1 MKDEVDRPM
10 MNKQHILTDDEIVDV
25 LNNYVDENI
34 YNYAVMIDGEWGC
47 GKTYFIK
54 ERLYGELEK
63 HEKEKA
69 QNQKEYKPKGI
80 IYLSLY
86 GVKSLEE
93 VSKQILMESY
103 LVKSGKAKGIFKK
116 GTEITG
122 KMLPVL
128 FDIIKSKTGLEL
140 ESEDVSN
147 AIGGF
152 LSVKDSIL
160 IFDDLERCNC
170 PVNEILGYI
179 NTYVE
184 HDGMKVILVANQKE
198 IGKSVYLANQELKYL
213 VAANENIKFE
223 EDAEG
228 KFNFHFQP
236 VREVETENNTV
247 EISTIKDRI
256 NKLFGQ
262 DILYEKVKE
271 KLVGVTIYYYP
282 ALQDIF
288 LKLIKS
294 KEIDD
299 RLQAFLSERLSF
311 YEDYMVQEEHTNLRT
326 FQFYLSKIKE
336 LYNEISRLD
345 SEGQEAFLKYIIQY
359 SFKVCVCHKNNTLK
373 NTWKGNEEYGFK
385 AIGKTDIFG
394 NELAF
399 RFVDEFVTKSILEEE
414 KIKRMLE
421 VYEDEYIKKREEEVD
436 VFRELESG
444 WYLSD
449 DNTVDEKIKRVIEAL
464 NQDKYEIKE
473 YPRIVGLFI
482 ELEFAGF
489 SNEIVDDMLNAMKSN
504 VKKLKKRVNIG
515 EEYSMLKEGEKR
527 ERCKEILEDIQN
539 EIDQQFQIHISDTM
553 ESYLEEED
561 SWAEGLHDYVMKN
574 KMEISNTD
582 GFLAQFDILQLV
594 EKISKSMSYDIHAF
608 RGCILGLY
616 VQTSM
621 GDALRLEHDKIVA
634 LKEKVE
640 KIDQSHF
647 DKIKRMQIGYLI
659 SNLQYAIEKYGA
671 QEE

>member
-1 MKDEVDRPM
+1 MR
-10 MNKQHILTDDEIVDV
+10 NKQHILADDEIVNV
-25 LNNYVDENI
+25 LINYVDESI
-34 YNYAVMIDGEWGC
+34 YDYAVMIDGEWGC

-54 ERLYGELEK
+54 KRLYTELEK
-63 HEKEKA
+63 HEKEKD
-69 QNQKEYKPKGI
+69 QNQEGYKPKGI

-103 LVKSGKAKGIFKK
+103 FVKSGNAKGIIRK

-128 FDIIKSKTGLEL
+128 FDIIKTKTGLEL
-140 ESEDVSN
+140 EAENVSN
-147 AIGGF
+147 AAGGF
-152 LSVKDSIL
+152 FSVKDSIL

-170 PVNEILGYI
+170 PVNEVLGYI

-184 HDGMKVILVANQKE
+184 HEGMKVIIIANQKE
-198 IGKSVYLANQELKYL
+198 IGKNAYLTNQELKYL
-213 VAANENIKFE
+213 VAANENINFDENIERKSNFFTQSNE
-223 EDAEG
+223 EE
-228 KFNFHFQP
+228 KIK
-236 VREVETENNTV
+236 ENSV
-247 EISTIKDRI
+247 AISTIKDRI

-262 DILYEKVKE
+262 DVQYEKVKE

-282 ALQDIF
+282 VLQDVF
-288 LKLIKS
+288 TKLIRS

-299 RLQAFLSERLSF
+299 RLQSLLLEKLSF
-311 YEDYMVQEEHTNLRT
+311 YEDYMVKEEHPNLRT
-326 FQFYLSKIKE
+326 FQFYLSKVRE
-336 LYNEISRLD
+336 LYNEISKLD
-345 SEGQEAFLKYIIQY
+345 GVGQEPFLKYIIQY
-359 SFKVCVCHKNNTLK
+359 SFKVCVCYKNDTLEQ
-373 NTWKGNEEYGFK
+373 TWEGNEEYGFK

-436 VFRELESG
+436 VLRDLESG
-444 WYLSD
+444 WYVSD
-449 DNTVDEKIKRVIEAL
+449 DNTVAEKIKRIIEAL

-473 YPRIVGLFI
+473 YPRIIGLFI
-482 ELEFAGF
+482 ELEYAGF
-489 SNEIVDDMLNAMKSN
+489 SNKIVSDMLIAMKNS
-504 VKKLKKRVNIG
+504 VKNLKKRVNIG
-515 EEYSMLKEGEKR
+515 VEYSMLKEGEKR
-527 ERCKEILEDIQN
+527 ERCKEILADIQN
-539 EIDQQFQIHISDTM
+539 EIDQQFQIHLSDTM
-553 ESYLEEED
+553 ESYLEKED
-561 SWAEGLHDYVMKN
+561 SWAESLHDYVRKN
-574 KMEISNTD
+574 RMEISNTD
-582 GFLAQFDILQLV
+582 GFLAQFEIFQLV

-621 GDALRLEHDKIVA
+621 GDALKLEYDKVVA
-634 LKEKVE
+634 LKEEVE

-647 DKIKRMQIGYLI
+647 DNIKKMQIGYLI
-659 SNLQYAIEKYGA
+659 LNLQSAIEVYDGH
-671 QEE
+671 ER

>member
-1 MKDEVDRPM
+1 MR
-10 MNKQHILTDDEIVDV
+10 NKQHILADDEIVDV
-25 LNNYVDENI
+25 LINYVDESI
-34 YNYAVMIDGEWGC
+34 YDYAVMIDGEWGC

-54 ERLYGELEK
+54 KRLYTELEK

-69 QNQKEYKPKGI
+69 QNQEGYKPKGI

-103 LVKSGKAKGIFKK
+103 FVKSGNAKGIIRK

-128 FDIIKSKTGLEL
+128 FDIIKTKTGLEL
-140 ESEDVSN
+140 EAENVSN
-147 AIGGF
+147 AAGGF
-152 LSVKDSIL
+152 FSVKDSIL

-170 PVNEILGYI
+170 PVNEVLGYI

-184 HDGMKVILVANQKE
+184 HEGMKVIIIANQKE
-198 IGKSVYLANQELKYL
+198 IGKNAYLTNQELKYL
-213 VAANENIKFE
+213 VAANENINFDENIERKSNFFTQSNE
-223 EDAEG
+223 EE
-228 KFNFHFQP
+228 KIK
-236 VREVETENNTV
+236 ENSV
-247 EISTIKDRI
+247 AISTIKERI

-262 DILYEKVKE
+262 DVQYEKVKE

-282 ALQDIF
+282 VLQDVF
-288 LKLIKS
+288 TKLIRS

-299 RLQAFLSERLSF
+299 RLQSLLLEKLSF
-311 YEDYMVQEEHTNLRT
+311 YEDYMVKEEHPNLRT
-326 FQFYLSKIKE
+326 FQFYLSKVRE
-336 LYNEISRLD
+336 LYNEISKLD
-345 SEGQEAFLKYIIQY
+345 GVGQEPFLKYIIQY
-359 SFKVCVCHKNNTLK
+359 SFKVCVCYKNDTLEQ
-373 NTWKGNEEYGFK
+373 TWEGNEEYGFK

-421 VYEDEYIKKREEEVD
+421 VYEDEYIKEREEEVD
-436 VFRELESG
+436 VLRDLESG
-444 WYLSD
+444 WYVSD
-449 DNTVDEKIKRVIEAL
+449 DNTVAEKIKRIIEAL

-473 YPRIVGLFI
+473 YPRIIGLFI
-482 ELEFAGF
+482 ELEYAGF
-489 SNEIVDDMLNAMKSN
+489 SNKIVSDMLIAMKNS
-504 VKKLKKRVNIG
+504 VKNLKKRVNIG
-515 EEYSMLKEGEKR
+515 VEYSMLKEGEKR
-527 ERCKEILEDIQN
+527 ERCKEILADIQN
-539 EIDQQFQIHISDTM
+539 EIDQQFQIHLSDTM
-553 ESYLEEED
+553 ESYLEKED
-561 SWAEGLHDYVMKN
+561 SWAESLHDYVRKN
-574 KMEISNTD
+574 RMEISNTD
-582 GFLAQFDILQLV
+582 GFLAQFEIFQLV

-621 GDALRLEHDKIVA
+621 GDALKLEYDKVVA
-634 LKEKVE
+634 LKEEVE

-647 DKIKRMQIGYLI
+647 DNIKKMQIGYLI
-659 SNLQYAIEKYGA
+659 LNLQSAIEVYDGH
-671 QEE
+671 ER

>member
-1 MKDEVDRPM
+1 MR
-10 MNKQHILTDDEIVDV
+10 NKQHILADDEIVDV
-25 LNNYVDENI
+25 LINYVDESI
-34 YNYAVMIDGEWGC
+34 YDYAVMIDGEWGC

-54 ERLYGELEK
+54 KRLYTELEK

-69 QNQKEYKPKGI
+69 QNQEGYKPKGI

-103 LVKSGKAKGIFKK
+103 FVKSGNAKGIIRK

-128 FDIIKSKTGLEL
+128 FDIIKTKTGLEL
-140 ESEDVSN
+140 EAENVSN
-147 AIGGF
+147 AAGGF
-152 LSVKDSIL
+152 FSVKDSIL

-170 PVNEILGYI
+170 PVNEVLGYI

-184 HDGMKVILVANQKE
+184 HEGMKVIIIANQKE
-198 IGKSVYLANQELKYL
+198 IGKNAYLTNQELKYL
-213 VAANENIKFE
+213 VAANENINFDENIERKSNFFTQSNE
-223 EDAEG
+223 EE
-228 KFNFHFQP
+228 KIK
-236 VREVETENNTV
+236 ENSV
-247 EISTIKDRI
+247 AISTIKERI

-262 DILYEKVKE
+262 DVQYEKVKE

-282 ALQDIF
+282 VLQDVF
-288 LKLIKS
+288 TKLIRS

-299 RLQAFLSERLSF
+299 RLQSLLLEKLSF
-311 YEDYMVQEEHTNLRT
+311 YEDYMVKEEHPNLRT
-326 FQFYLSKIKE
+326 FQFYLSKVRE
-336 LYNEISRLD
+336 LYNEISKLD
-345 SEGQEAFLKYIIQY
+345 GVGQEPFLKYIIQY
-359 SFKVCVCHKNNTLK
+359 SFKVCVCYKNDTLEQ
-373 NTWKGNEEYGFK
+373 TWEGNEEYGFK

-436 VFRELESG
+436 VLRDLESG
-444 WYLSD
+444 WYVSD
-449 DNTVDEKIKRVIEAL
+449 DNTVAEKIKRIIEAL

-473 YPRIVGLFI
+473 YPRIIGLFI
-482 ELEFAGF
+482 ELEYAGF
-489 SNEIVDDMLNAMKSN
+489 SNKIVSDMLIAMKNS
-504 VKKLKKRVNIG
+504 VKNLKKRVNIG
-515 EEYSMLKEGEKR
+515 VEYSMLKEGEKR
-527 ERCKEILEDIQN
+527 ERCKEILADIQN
-539 EIDQQFQIHISDTM
+539 EIDQQFQIHLSDTM
-553 ESYLEEED
+553 ESYLEKED
-561 SWAEGLHDYVMKN
+561 SWAESLHDYVRKN
-574 KMEISNTD
+574 RMEISNTD
-582 GFLAQFDILQLV
+582 GFLAQFEIFQLV

-621 GDALRLEHDKIVA
+621 GDALKLEYDKVVA
-634 LKEKVE
+634 LKEEVE

-647 DKIKRMQIGYLI
+647 DNIKKMQIGYLI
-659 SNLQYAIEKYGA
+659 LNLQSAIEVYDGH
-671 QEE
+671 ER

>member
-1 MKDEVDRPM
+1 
-10 MNKQHILTDDEIVDV
+10 MNIDKILTDDEIVN
-25 LNNYVDENI
+25 LIMKYVDEKL
-34 YNYAVMIDGEWGC
+34 YDYAVMIDGDWGC
-47 GKTYFIK
+47 GKTFFVK
-54 ERLYGELEK
+54 NRLVNELDK
-63 HEKEKA
+63 HEEELCETDSKTDSEKENKKR
-69 QNQKEYKPKGI
+69 NIVYV
-80 IYLSLY
+80 SLY
-86 GVKSLEE
+86 GVKSIDEI
-93 VSKQILMESY
+93 SKQILMESY
-103 LVKSGKAKGIFKK
+103 ISNKNKLKNGVEIVGKLLPTALDIFKSVTK
-116 GTEITG
+116 IDVDDSKVFDTIN
-122 KMLPVL
+122 KFIPV
-128 FDIIKSKTGLEL
+128 K
-140 ESEDVSN
+140 N
-147 AIGGF
+147 
-152 LSVKDSIL
+152 SIL

-464 NQDKYEIKE
+464 NQDKY
-473 YPRIVGLFI
+473 R
-482 ELEFAGF
+482 
-489 SNEIVDDMLNAMKSN
+489 
-504 VKKLKKRVNIG
+504 
-515 EEYSMLKEGEKR
+515 
-527 ERCKEILEDIQN
+527 
-539 EIDQQFQIHISDTM
+539 
-553 ESYLEEED
+553 
-561 SWAEGLHDYVMKN
+561 WA
-574 KMEISNTD
+574 
-582 GFLAQFDILQLV
+582 
-594 EKISKSMSYDIHAF
+594 
-608 RGCILGLY
+608 
-616 VQTSM
+616 
-621 GDALRLEHDKIVA
+621 
-634 LKEKVE
+634 
-640 KIDQSHF
+640 
-647 DKIKRMQIGYLI
+647 
-659 SNLQYAIEKYGA
+659 
-671 QEE
+671 

>member
-1 MKDEVDRPM
+1 MR
-10 MNKQHILTDDEIVDV
+10 NKQHILADDEIVNV
-25 LNNYVDENI
+25 LINYVDESI
-34 YNYAVMIDGEWGC
+34 YDYAVMIDGEWGC

-54 ERLYGELEK
+54 KRLYTELEK
-63 HEKEKA
+63 HEKEKD
-69 QNQKEYKPKGI
+69 QNQEGYKPKGI

-103 LVKSGKAKGIFKK
+103 FVKSGNAKGIIRK

-128 FDIIKSKTGLEL
+128 FDIIKTKTGLEL
-140 ESEDVSN
+140 EAENVSN
-147 AIGGF
+147 AAGGF
-152 LSVKDSIL
+152 FSVKDSIL

-170 PVNEILGYI
+170 PVNEVLGYI

-184 HDGMKVILVANQKE
+184 HEGMKVIIIANQKE
-198 IGKSVYLANQELKYL
+198 IGKNAYLTNQELKYL
-213 VAANENIKFE
+213 VAANENINFDENIERKSNFFTQSNE
-223 EDAEG
+223 EE
-228 KFNFHFQP
+228 KIK
-236 VREVETENNTV
+236 ENSV
-247 EISTIKDRI
+247 AISTIKDRI

-262 DILYEKVKE
+262 DVQYEKVKE

-282 ALQDIF
+282 VLQDVF
-288 LKLIKS
+288 TKLIRS

-299 RLQAFLSERLSF
+299 RLQSLLLEKLSF
-311 YEDYMVQEEHTNLRT
+311 YEDYMVKEEHPNLRT
-326 FQFYLSKIKE
+326 FQFYLSKVRE
-336 LYNEISRLD
+336 LYNEISKLD
-345 SEGQEAFLKYIIQY
+345 GVGQEPFLKYIIQY
-359 SFKVCVCHKNNTLK
+359 SFKVCVCYKNDTLEQ
-373 NTWKGNEEYGFK
+373 TWEGNEEYGFK

-436 VFRELESG
+436 VLRDLESG
-444 WYLSD
+444 WYVSD
-449 DNTVDEKIKRVIEAL
+449 DNTVAEKIKRIIEAL

-473 YPRIVGLFI
+473 YPRIIGLFI
-482 ELEFAGF
+482 ELEYAGF
-489 SNEIVDDMLNAMKSN
+489 SNKIVSDMLIAMKNS
-504 VKKLKKRVNIG
+504 VKNLKKRVNIG
-515 EEYSMLKEGEKR
+515 VEYSMLKEGEKR
-527 ERCKEILEDIQN
+527 ERCKEILADIQN
-539 EIDQQFQIHISDTM
+539 EIDQQFQIHLSDTM
-553 ESYLEEED
+553 ESYLEKED
-561 SWAEGLHDYVMKN
+561 SWAESLHDYVRKN
-574 KMEISNTD
+574 RMEISNTD
-582 GFLAQFDILQLV
+582 GFLAQFEIFQLV

-621 GDALRLEHDKIVA
+621 GDALKLEYDKVVE
-634 LKEKVE
+634 LKEEVE

-647 DKIKRMQIGYLI
+647 DNIKKMQIGYLI
-659 SNLQYAIEKYGA
+659 LNLQSAIEVYDGH
-671 QEE
+671 ER

>member
-1 MKDEVDRPM
+1 M

-25 LNNYVDENI
+25 LIHYIDESI

-69 QNQKEYKPKGI
+69 QDQKEYKPKGI

-103 LVKSGKAKGIFKK
+103 LAKSGKAKGIFKK

-128 FDIIKSKTGLEL
+128 FDIIKTKTGLEL

-152 LSVKDSIL
+152 FTVKDSIL

-184 HDGMKVILVANQKE
+184 HDGMKVIIVANQKE
-198 IGKSVYLANQELKYL
+198 IGKSTYLANQELKYL

-228 KFNFHFQP
+228 KFDFHFQP
-236 VREVETENNTV
+236 IREVEKGNNTV
-247 EISTIKDRI
+247 AISTIKDRM

-262 DILYEKVKE
+262 DVLYEKVKE

-299 RLQAFLSERLSF
+299 RLQTFMLEKLSF
-311 YEDYMVQEEHTNLRT
+311 YENYMVQEEHTNLRT

-336 LYNEISRLD
+336 LYKEISKLD

-359 SFKVCVCHKNNTLK
+359 SFKVCVCYKNNTLK
-373 NTWKGNEEYGFK
+373 KTWKGNEEYGFK
-385 AIGKTDIFG
+385 SIGKTDIFG

-421 VYEDEYIKKREEEVD
+421 VYEDEYVKKREEEVD
-436 VFRELESG
+436 VFRDLESG

-449 DNTVDEKIKRVIEAL
+449 DRIVDEKIEKVIEAL
-464 NQDKYEIKE
+464 GQNKYEIKE
-473 YPRIVGLFI
+473 YPRIIGLFI
-482 ELEFAGF
+482 ELEYAGF
-489 SNEIVDDMLNAMKSN
+489 SKEIVGEMLSAMKRN
-504 VKKLKKRVNIG
+504 VKNLKKRVNIG

-527 ERCKEILEDIQN
+527 ERCREILADIQN

-553 ESYLEEED
+553 ESYLEKED
-561 SWAEGLHDYVMKN
+561 SWAESLHDYVMKN
-574 KMEISNTD
+574 KMEISNVD
-582 GFLAQFDILQLV
+582 GFLAQFDISQLV
-594 EKISKSMSYDIHAF
+594 EKISKSMSYDVHAF
-608 RGCILGLY
+608 RGCILALY
-616 VQTSM
+616 VQATM
-621 GDALRLEHDKIVA
+621 GDALKLEKDMVIV
-634 LKEKVE
+634 LKEGIE
-640 KIDQSHF
+640 KIDQSNF
-647 DKIKRMQIGYLI
+647 DKIKKMQIGYLI
-659 SNLQYAIEKYGA
+659 SNLQYAIEKYSGN
-671 QEE
+671 EG

>member
-1 MKDEVDRPM
+1 MR
-10 MNKQHILTDDEIVDV
+10 NKQHILADDEIVNV
-25 LNNYVDENI
+25 LINYVDESI
-34 YNYAVMIDGEWGC
+34 YDYAVMIDGEWGC

-54 ERLYGELEK
+54 KRLYTELEK

-69 QNQKEYKPKGI
+69 QNQEGYKPKGI

-103 LVKSGKAKGIFKK
+103 FVKSGNAKGIIRK

-128 FDIIKSKTGLEL
+128 FDIIKTKTGLEL
-140 ESEDVSN
+140 EAENVSN
-147 AIGGF
+147 AAGGF
-152 LSVKDSIL
+152 FSVKDSIL

-170 PVNEILGYI
+170 PVNEVLGYI

-184 HDGMKVILVANQKE
+184 HEGMKVIIIANQKE
-198 IGKSVYLANQELKYL
+198 IGKNAYLTNQELKYL
-213 VAANENIKFE
+213 VAANENINFDENIERKSNFFTQSNE
-223 EDAEG
+223 EE
-228 KFNFHFQP
+228 KIK
-236 VREVETENNTV
+236 ENSV
-247 EISTIKDRI
+247 AISTIKDRI

-262 DILYEKVKE
+262 DVQYEKVKE

-282 ALQDIF
+282 VLQDVF
-288 LKLIKS
+288 TKLIRS

-299 RLQAFLSERLSF
+299 RLQSLLLEKLSF
-311 YEDYMVQEEHTNLRT
+311 YEDYMVKEEHPNLRT
-326 FQFYLSKIKE
+326 FQFYLSKVRE
-336 LYNEISRLD
+336 LYNEISKLD
-345 SEGQEAFLKYIIQY
+345 GVGQEPFLKYIIQY
-359 SFKVCVCHKNNTLK
+359 SFKVCVCYKNDTFEQ
-373 NTWKGNEEYGFK
+373 TWEGNEEYGFK

-436 VFRELESG
+436 VLRDLESG
-444 WYLSD
+444 WYVSD
-449 DNTVDEKIKRVIEAL
+449 DNTVAEKIKRIIEAL

-473 YPRIVGLFI
+473 YPRIIGLFI
-482 ELEFAGF
+482 ELEYAGF
-489 SNEIVDDMLNAMKSN
+489 SNKIVSDMLIAMKNS
-504 VKKLKKRVNIG
+504 VKNLKKRVNIG
-515 EEYSMLKEGEKR
+515 VEYSMLKEGEKR
-527 ERCKEILEDIQN
+527 ERCKEILADIQN
-539 EIDQQFQIHISDTM
+539 EIDQQFQIHLSDTM
-553 ESYLEEED
+553 ESYLEKED
-561 SWAEGLHDYVMKN
+561 SWAESLHDYVRKN
-574 KMEISNTD
+574 RMEISNTD
-582 GFLAQFDILQLV
+582 GFLAQFEIFQLV

-621 GDALRLEHDKIVA
+621 GDALKLEYDKVVA
-634 LKEKVE
+634 LKEEVE

-647 DKIKRMQIGYLI
+647 DNIKKMQIGYLI
-659 SNLQYAIEKYGA
+659 LNLQSAIEVYDGH
-671 QEE
+671 ER

>member
-1 MKDEVDRPM
+1 MR
-10 MNKQHILTDDEIVDV
+10 NKQHILADDEIVNV
-25 LNNYVDENI
+25 LINYVDESI
-34 YNYAVMIDGEWGC
+34 YDYAVMIDGEWGC

-54 ERLYGELEK
+54 KRLYTELEK

-69 QNQKEYKPKGI
+69 QNQEGYKPKGI

-103 LVKSGKAKGIFKK
+103 FVKSGNAKGIIRK

-128 FDIIKSKTGLEL
+128 FDIIKTKTGLEL
-140 ESEDVSN
+140 EAENVSN
-147 AIGGF
+147 AAGGF
-152 LSVKDSIL
+152 FSVKDSIL

-170 PVNEILGYI
+170 PVNEVLGYI

-184 HDGMKVILVANQKE
+184 HEGMKVIIIANQKE
-198 IGKSVYLANQELKYL
+198 IGKNAYLTNQELKYL
-213 VAANENIKFE
+213 VAANEKINFDENIERKSNFFTQSNE
-223 EDAEG
+223 EE
-228 KFNFHFQP
+228 KIK
-236 VREVETENNTV
+236 ENAV
-247 EISTIKDRI
+247 AISTIKDRI

-262 DILYEKVKE
+262 DVQYEKVKE

-282 ALQDIF
+282 VLQDVF
-288 LKLIKS
+288 TKLIRS

-299 RLQAFLSERLSF
+299 RLQSLLLEKLSF
-311 YEDYMVQEEHTNLRT
+311 YEDYMVKEEHPNLRT
-326 FQFYLSKIKE
+326 FQFYLSKVRE
-336 LYNEISRLD
+336 LYNEISKLD
-345 SEGQEAFLKYIIQY
+345 GVGQEPFLKYIIQY
-359 SFKVCVCHKNNTLK
+359 SFKVCVCYKNNTLK
-373 NTWKGNEEYGFK
+373 QTWEGNEEYGFK

-436 VFRELESG
+436 VLRDLESG
-444 WYLSD
+444 WYVSD
-449 DNTVDEKIKRVIEAL
+449 DNTVAEKIKRIIEAL

-473 YPRIVGLFI
+473 YPRIIGLFI
-482 ELEFAGF
+482 ELEYAGF
-489 SNEIVDDMLNAMKSN
+489 SNKIVSDMLIAMKKSIKN
-504 VKKLKKRVNIG
+504 LKKRVNIG
-515 EEYSMLKEGEKR
+515 VEYSMLKEGEKR
-527 ERCKEILEDIQN
+527 ERCKEILADIQN
-539 EIDQQFQIHISDTM
+539 EIDQQFQIHLSDTM
-553 ESYLEEED
+553 ESYLEKED
-561 SWAEGLHDYVMKN
+561 SWAESLHDYVRKN
-574 KMEISNTD
+574 RMEISNTD
-582 GFLAQFDILQLV
+582 GFLSQFEIFQLV

-621 GDALRLEHDKIVA
+621 GDALKLEYDKVVA
-634 LKEKVE
+634 LKEEVE

-647 DKIKRMQIGYLI
+647 DNIKKMQIGYLI
-659 SNLQYAIEKYGA
+659 LNLQSAIEVYDGH
-671 QEE
+671 ER

>member
-1 MKDEVDRPM
+1 MR
-10 MNKQHILTDDEIVDV
+10 NKQHILADDEIVDV
-25 LNNYVDENI
+25 LINYVDESI
-34 YNYAVMIDGEWGC
+34 YDYAVMIDGEWGC

-54 ERLYGELEK
+54 KRLYTELEK

-69 QNQKEYKPKGI
+69 QNQEGYKPKGI

-103 LVKSGKAKGIFKK
+103 FVKSGNAKGIIRK

-128 FDIIKSKTGLEL
+128 FDIIKTKTGLEL
-140 ESEDVSN
+140 EAENVSN
-147 AIGGF
+147 AAGGF
-152 LSVKDSIL
+152 FSVKDSIL

-170 PVNEILGYI
+170 PVNEVLGYI

-184 HDGMKVILVANQKE
+184 HEGMKVIIIANQKE
-198 IGKSVYLANQELKYL
+198 IGKNAYLTNQELKYL
-213 VAANENIKFE
+213 VAANENINFDENIERKSNFFTQSNE
-223 EDAEG
+223 EE
-228 KFNFHFQP
+228 KIK
-236 VREVETENNTV
+236 ENAV
-247 EISTIKDRI
+247 AISTIKDRI
-256 NKLFGQ
+256 SKLFGQ
-262 DILYEKVKE
+262 DVQYEKVKE

-282 ALQDIF
+282 VLQDVF
-288 LKLIKS
+288 TKLIRS

-299 RLQAFLSERLSF
+299 RLQSLLLEKLSF
-311 YEDYMVQEEHTNLRT
+311 YEDYMVKEEHPNLRT
-326 FQFYLSKIKE
+326 FQFYLSKVRE
-336 LYNEISRLD
+336 LYNEISKLD
-345 SEGQEAFLKYIIQY
+345 GVGQEPFLKYIIQY
-359 SFKVCVCHKNNTLK
+359 SFKVCVCYKNDTLK
-373 NTWKGNEEYGFK
+373 QTWEGNEEYGFK

-436 VFRELESG
+436 VLRDLESG
-444 WYLSD
+444 WYVSD
-449 DNTVDEKIKRVIEAL
+449 DYTVAEKIKRIIEAL

-473 YPRIVGLFI
+473 YPRIIGLFI
-482 ELEFAGF
+482 ELEYAGF
-489 SNEIVDDMLNAMKSN
+489 SNKIVSDMLIAMKNS
-504 VKKLKKRVNIG
+504 VKNLKKRVNIG
-515 EEYSMLKEGEKR
+515 VEYSMLKEGEKR
-527 ERCKEILEDIQN
+527 ERCKEILADIQN
-539 EIDQQFQIHISDTM
+539 EIDQQFQIHLSDTM
-553 ESYLEEED
+553 ESYLEKED
-561 SWAEGLHDYVMKN
+561 SWAESLHDYVMKN
-574 KMEISNTD
+574 RMEISNTD
-582 GFLAQFDILQLV
+582 GFLAQFEIFQLV

-621 GDALRLEHDKIVA
+621 GDALKLEYDKVVA
-634 LKEKVE
+634 LKEEVE

-647 DKIKRMQIGYLI
+647 DNIKKMQIGYLI
-659 SNLQYAIEKYGA
+659 LNLQSAIEVYDGH
-671 QEE
+671 ER

>member
-1 MKDEVDRPM
+1 MR
-10 MNKQHILTDDEIVDV
+10 NKQHILADDEIVNV
-25 LNNYVDENI
+25 LINYVDESI
-34 YNYAVMIDGEWGC
+34 YDYAVMIDGEWGC

-54 ERLYGELEK
+54 KRLYTELEK

-69 QNQKEYKPKGI
+69 QNQEGYKPKGI

-103 LVKSGKAKGIFKK
+103 FVKSGNAKGIIRK

-128 FDIIKSKTGLEL
+128 FDIIKTKTGLEL
-140 ESEDVSN
+140 EAENVSN
-147 AIGGF
+147 AAGGF
-152 LSVKDSIL
+152 FSVKDSIL

-170 PVNEILGYI
+170 PVNEVLGYI

-184 HDGMKVILVANQKE
+184 HEGMKVIIIANQKE
-198 IGKSVYLANQELKYL
+198 IGKNAYLTNQELKYL
-213 VAANENIKFE
+213 VAANEKINFDENIERKSNFFTQSNE
-223 EDAEG
+223 EE
-228 KFNFHFQP
+228 KIK
-236 VREVETENNTV
+236 ENSV
-247 EISTIKDRI
+247 AISTIKDRI

-262 DILYEKVKE
+262 DVQYEKVKE

-282 ALQDIF
+282 VLQDVF
-288 LKLIKS
+288 TKLIRS

-299 RLQAFLSERLSF
+299 RLQSLLLEKLSF
-311 YEDYMVQEEHTNLRT
+311 YEDYMVKEEHPNLRT
-326 FQFYLSKIKE
+326 FQFYLSKVRE
-336 LYNEISRLD
+336 LYNEISKLD
-345 SEGQEAFLKYIIQY
+345 GVGQEPFLKYIIQY
-359 SFKVCVCHKNNTLK
+359 SFKVCVCYKNDTLEQ
-373 NTWKGNEEYGFK
+373 TWEGNEEYGFK

-436 VFRELESG
+436 VLRDLESG
-444 WYLSD
+444 WYVSD
-449 DNTVDEKIKRVIEAL
+449 DNTVAEKIKRIIEAL

-473 YPRIVGLFI
+473 YPRIIGLFI
-482 ELEFAGF
+482 ELEYAGF
-489 SNEIVDDMLNAMKSN
+489 SNKIVSDMLIAMKKSIKN
-504 VKKLKKRVNIG
+504 LKKRVNIG
-515 EEYSMLKEGEKR
+515 VEYSMLKEGEKR
-527 ERCKEILEDIQN
+527 ERCKEILADIQN
-539 EIDQQFQIHISDTM
+539 EIDQQFQIHLSDTM
-553 ESYLEEED
+553 ESYLEKED
-561 SWAEGLHDYVMKN
+561 SWAESLHDYVRKN
-574 KMEISNTD
+574 RMEISNTD
-582 GFLAQFDILQLV
+582 GFLAQFEIFQLV

-621 GDALRLEHDKIVA
+621 GDALKLEYDKVVA
-634 LKEKVE
+634 LKEEVE

-647 DKIKRMQIGYLI
+647 DNIKKMQIGYLI
-659 SNLQYAIEKYGA
+659 LNLQSAIEVYDGH
-671 QEE
+671 ER

>member
-1 MKDEVDRPM
+1 MR
-10 MNKQHILTDDEIVDV
+10 NKQHILADDEIVNV
-25 LNNYVDENI
+25 LINYVDESI
-34 YNYAVMIDGEWGC
+34 YDYAVMIDGEWGC

-54 ERLYGELEK
+54 KRLYTELEK

-69 QNQKEYKPKGI
+69 QNQEGYKPKGI

-103 LVKSGKAKGIFKK
+103 FVKSGNAKGIIRK

-128 FDIIKSKTGLEL
+128 FDIIKTKTGLEL
-140 ESEDVSN
+140 EAENVSN
-147 AIGGF
+147 AAGGF
-152 LSVKDSIL
+152 FSVKDSIL

-170 PVNEILGYI
+170 PVNEVLGYI

-184 HDGMKVILVANQKE
+184 HEGMKVIIIANQKE
-198 IGKSVYLANQELKYL
+198 IGKNAYLTNQELKYL
-213 VAANENIKFE
+213 VAANEKINFDENIERKSNFFTQSNE
-223 EDAEG
+223 EE
-228 KFNFHFQP
+228 KIK
-236 VREVETENNTV
+236 ENAV
-247 EISTIKDRI
+247 AISTIKDRI

-262 DILYEKVKE
+262 DVQYEKVKE

-282 ALQDIF
+282 VLQDVF
-288 LKLIKS
+288 TKLIRS

-299 RLQAFLSERLSF
+299 RLQSLLLEKLSF
-311 YEDYMVQEEHTNLRT
+311 YEDYMVKEEHPNLRT
-326 FQFYLSKIKE
+326 FQFYLSKVRE
-336 LYNEISRLD
+336 LYNEISKLD
-345 SEGQEAFLKYIIQY
+345 GVGQEPFLKYIIQY
-359 SFKVCVCHKNNTLK
+359 SFKVCVCYKNNTLK
-373 NTWKGNEEYGFK
+373 QTWEGNEEYGFK

-436 VFRELESG
+436 VLRDLESG
-444 WYLSD
+444 WYVSD
-449 DNTVDEKIKRVIEAL
+449 DNTVAEKIKRIIEAL

-473 YPRIVGLFI
+473 YPRIIGLFI
-482 ELEFAGF
+482 ELEYAGF
-489 SNEIVDDMLNAMKSN
+489 SNKIVSDMLIAMKNS
-504 VKKLKKRVNIG
+504 VKNLKKRVNIG
-515 EEYSMLKEGEKR
+515 VEYSMLKEGEKR
-527 ERCKEILEDIQN
+527 ERCKEILADIQN
-539 EIDQQFQIHISDTM
+539 EIDQQFQIHLSDTM
-553 ESYLEEED
+553 ESYLEKED
-561 SWAEGLHDYVMKN
+561 SWAESLHDYVRKN
-574 KMEISNTD
+574 RMEISNTD
-582 GFLAQFDILQLV
+582 GFLSQFEIFQLV

-621 GDALRLEHDKIVA
+621 GDALKLEYDKVVA
-634 LKEKVE
+634 LKEEVE

-647 DKIKRMQIGYLI
+647 DNIKKMQIGYLI
-659 SNLQYAIEKYGA
+659 LNLQSAIEVYDGY
-671 QEE
+671 ER

>member
-1 MKDEVDRPM
+1 MR
-10 MNKQHILTDDEIVDV
+10 NKQHILADDEIVDI
-25 LNNYVDENI
+25 LINYVDESI
-34 YNYAVMIDGEWGC
+34 YDYAVMIDGEWGC

-54 ERLYGELEK
+54 KRLYTELEK

-69 QNQKEYKPKGI
+69 QNQEGYKPKGI

-103 LVKSGKAKGIFKK
+103 FVKSGNAKGIIRK

-128 FDIIKSKTGLEL
+128 FDIIKTKTGLEL
-140 ESEDVSN
+140 EAENVSN
-147 AIGGF
+147 AAGGF
-152 LSVKDSIL
+152 FSVKDSIL

-170 PVNEILGYI
+170 PVNEVLGYI

-184 HDGMKVILVANQKE
+184 HEGMKVIIIANQKE
-198 IGKSVYLANQELKYL
+198 IGKNAYLTNQELKYL
-213 VAANENIKFE
+213 VAANEKINFDENIERKSNFFTQSNE
-223 EDAEG
+223 EE
-228 KFNFHFQP
+228 KIK
-236 VREVETENNTV
+236 ENAV
-247 EISTIKDRI
+247 AISTIKDRI

-262 DILYEKVKE
+262 DVQYEKVKE

-282 ALQDIF
+282 VLQDVF
-288 LKLIKS
+288 TKLIRS

-299 RLQAFLSERLSF
+299 RLQSLLLEKLSF
-311 YEDYMVQEEHTNLRT
+311 YEDYMVKEEHPNLRT
-326 FQFYLSKIKE
+326 FQFYLSKVRE
-336 LYNEISRLD
+336 LYNEISKLD
-345 SEGQEAFLKYIIQY
+345 GVGQEPFLKYIIQY
-359 SFKVCVCHKNNTLK
+359 SFKVCVCYKNNTLK
-373 NTWKGNEEYGFK
+373 QTWEGNEEYGFK

-436 VFRELESG
+436 VLRDLESG
-444 WYLSD
+444 WYVSD
-449 DNTVDEKIKRVIEAL
+449 DNTVAEKIKRIIEAL

-473 YPRIVGLFI
+473 YPRIIGLFI
-482 ELEFAGF
+482 ELEYAGF
-489 SNEIVDDMLNAMKSN
+489 SNKIVSDMLIAMKKSIKN
-504 VKKLKKRVNIG
+504 LKKRVNIG
-515 EEYSMLKEGEKR
+515 VEYSMLKEGEKR
-527 ERCKEILEDIQN
+527 ERCKEILADIQN
-539 EIDQQFQIHISDTM
+539 EIDQQFQIHLSDTM
-553 ESYLEEED
+553 ESYLEKED
-561 SWAEGLHDYVMKN
+561 SWAESLHDYVRKN
-574 KMEISNTD
+574 RMEISNTD
-582 GFLAQFDILQLV
+582 GFLSQFEIFQLV

-621 GDALRLEHDKIVA
+621 GDALKLEYDKVVA
-634 LKEKVE
+634 LKEEVE

-647 DKIKRMQIGYLI
+647 DNIKKMQIGYLI
-659 SNLQYAIEKYGA
+659 LNLQSAIEVYDGY
-671 QEE
+671 ER

>member
-1 MKDEVDRPM
+1 MR
-10 MNKQHILTDDEIVDV
+10 NKQHILADDEIVNV
-25 LNNYVDENI
+25 LINYVDESI
-34 YNYAVMIDGEWGC
+34 YDYAVMIDGEWGC

-54 ERLYGELEK
+54 KRLYTELEK

-69 QNQKEYKPKGI
+69 QNQEGYKPKGI

-103 LVKSGKAKGIFKK
+103 FVKSGNAKGIIRK

-128 FDIIKSKTGLEL
+128 FDIIKTKTGLEL
-140 ESEDVSN
+140 EAENVSN
-147 AIGGF
+147 AAGGF
-152 LSVKDSIL
+152 FSVKDSIL

-170 PVNEILGYI
+170 PVNEVLGYI

-184 HDGMKVILVANQKE
+184 HEGMKVIIIANQKE
-198 IGKSVYLANQELKYL
+198 IGKNAYLTNQELKYL
-213 VAANENIKFE
+213 VAANENINFDENIERKSNFFTQSNE
-223 EDAEG
+223 EE
-228 KFNFHFQP
+228 KIK
-236 VREVETENNTV
+236 ENSV
-247 EISTIKDRI
+247 AISTIKDRI

-262 DILYEKVKE
+262 DVQYEKVKE

-282 ALQDIF
+282 VLQDVF
-288 LKLIKS
+288 TKLIRS

-299 RLQAFLSERLSF
+299 RLQSLLLEKLSF
-311 YEDYMVQEEHTNLRT
+311 YEDYMVKEEHPNLRT
-326 FQFYLSKIKE
+326 FQFYLSKVRE
-336 LYNEISRLD
+336 LYNEISKLD
-345 SEGQEAFLKYIIQY
+345 GVGQEPFLKYIIKY
-359 SFKVCVCHKNNTLK
+359 SFKVCVCYKNDTLEQ
-373 NTWKGNEEYGFK
+373 TWEGNEEYGFK

-436 VFRELESG
+436 VLRDLESG
-444 WYLSD
+444 WYVSD
-449 DNTVDEKIKRVIEAL
+449 DNTVAEKIKRIIEAL

-473 YPRIVGLFI
+473 YPRIIGLFI
-482 ELEFAGF
+482 ELEYAGF
-489 SNEIVDDMLNAMKSN
+489 SNKIVSDMLIAMKNSVN
-504 VKKLKKRVNIG
+504 NLKKRVNIG
-515 EEYSMLKEGEKR
+515 VEYSMLKEGEKR
-527 ERCKEILEDIQN
+527 ERCKEILADIQN
-539 EIDQQFQIHISDTM
+539 EIDQQFQIHLSDTM
-553 ESYLEEED
+553 ESYLEKED
-561 SWAEGLHDYVMKN
+561 GWAESLHDYVRKN
-574 KMEISNTD
+574 RMEISNTD
-582 GFLAQFDILQLV
+582 GFLAQFEIFQLV

-621 GDALRLEHDKIVA
+621 GDALKLEYDKVVA
-634 LKEKVE
+634 LKEEVE

-647 DKIKRMQIGYLI
+647 DNIKKMQIGYLI
-659 SNLQYAIEKYGA
+659 LNLQSAIEVYDGH
-671 QEE
+671 ER

>member
-1 MKDEVDRPM
+1 MR
-10 MNKQHILTDDEIVDV
+10 NKQHILADDEIVNV
-25 LNNYVDENI
+25 LINYVDESI
-34 YNYAVMIDGEWGC
+34 YDYAVMIDGEWGC

-54 ERLYGELEK
+54 KRLYTELEK

-69 QNQKEYKPKGI
+69 QNQEGYKPKGI

-103 LVKSGKAKGIFKK
+103 FVKSGNAKGIIRK

-128 FDIIKSKTGLEL
+128 FDIIKTKTGLEL
-140 ESEDVSN
+140 EAENVSN
-147 AIGGF
+147 AAGGF
-152 LSVKDSIL
+152 FSVKDSIL

-170 PVNEILGYI
+170 PVNEVLGYI

-184 HDGMKVILVANQKE
+184 HEGMKVIIIANQKE
-198 IGKSVYLANQELKYL
+198 IGKNAYLTNQELKYL
-213 VAANENIKFE
+213 VAANENINFDENIERKSNFFTQSNE
-223 EDAEG
+223 EE
-228 KFNFHFQP
+228 KIK
-236 VREVETENNTV
+236 ENSV
-247 EISTIKDRI
+247 AISTIKDRI

-262 DILYEKVKE
+262 DVQYEKVKE

-282 ALQDIF
+282 VLQDVF
-288 LKLIKS
+288 TKLIRS

-299 RLQAFLSERLSF
+299 RLQSLLLEKLSF
-311 YEDYMVQEEHTNLRT
+311 YEDYMVKEEHPNLRT
-326 FQFYLSKIKE
+326 FQFYLSKVRE
-336 LYNEISRLD
+336 LYNEISKLD
-345 SEGQEAFLKYIIQY
+345 GVGQEPFLKYIIQY
-359 SFKVCVCHKNNTLK
+359 SFKVCVCYKNDTLEQ
-373 NTWKGNEEYGFK
+373 TWEGNEEYGFK

-436 VFRELESG
+436 VLRDLESG
-444 WYLSD
+444 WYVSD
-449 DNTVDEKIKRVIEAL
+449 DNTVAEKIKRIIEAL

-473 YPRIVGLFI
+473 YPRIIGLFI
-482 ELEFAGF
+482 ELEYAGF
-489 SNEIVDDMLNAMKSN
+489 SNKIVSDMLIAMKNS
-504 VKKLKKRVNIG
+504 VKNLKKRVNIG
-515 EEYSMLKEGEKR
+515 VEYSMLKEGEKR
-527 ERCKEILEDIQN
+527 ERCKEILADIQN
-539 EIDQQFQIHISDTM
+539 EIDQQFQIHLSDTM
-553 ESYLEEED
+553 ESYLEKED
-561 SWAEGLHDYVMKN
+561 SWAESLHDYVRKN
-574 KMEISNTD
+574 RMEISNTD
-582 GFLAQFDILQLV
+582 GFLAQFEIFQLV

-621 GDALRLEHDKIVA
+621 GDALKLEYDKVVE
-634 LKEKVE
+634 LKEEVE

-647 DKIKRMQIGYLI
+647 DNIKKMQIGYLI
-659 SNLQYAIEKYGA
+659 LNLQSAIEVYDGH
-671 QEE
+671 ER

>member
-1 MKDEVDRPM
+1 MR
-10 MNKQHILTDDEIVDV
+10 NKQHILADDEIVDV
-25 LNNYVDENI
+25 LINYVDESI
-34 YNYAVMIDGEWGC
+34 YDYAVMIDGEWGC

-54 ERLYGELEK
+54 KRLYTELEK

-69 QNQKEYKPKGI
+69 QNQEGYKPKGI

-103 LVKSGKAKGIFKK
+103 FVKSGNAKGIIRK

-128 FDIIKSKTGLEL
+128 FDIIKTKTGLEL
-140 ESEDVSN
+140 EAENVSN
-147 AIGGF
+147 AAGGF
-152 LSVKDSIL
+152 FSVKDSIL

-170 PVNEILGYI
+170 PVNEVLGYI

-184 HDGMKVILVANQKE
+184 HEGMKVIIIANQKE
-198 IGKSVYLANQELKYL
+198 IGKNAYLTNQELKYL
-213 VAANENIKFE
+213 VAANENINFDENVERKSNFFTQSNE
-223 EDAEG
+223 EE
-228 KFNFHFQP
+228 KIK
-236 VREVETENNTV
+236 ENSV
-247 EISTIKDRI
+247 AISTIKDRI

-262 DILYEKVKE
+262 DVQYEKVKE

-282 ALQDIF
+282 VLQDVF
-288 LKLIKS
+288 TKLIRS

-299 RLQAFLSERLSF
+299 RLQSFLLEKLSF
-311 YEDYMVQEEHTNLRT
+311 YEDYMVKEEHPNLRT
-326 FQFYLSKIKE
+326 FQFYLSKVRE
-336 LYNEISRLD
+336 LYNEISKLD
-345 SEGQEAFLKYIIQY
+345 GVGQEPFLKYIIQY
-359 SFKVCVCHKNNTLK
+359 SFKVCVCYKNDTLK
-373 NTWKGNEEYGFK
+373 QTWEGNEEYGFK

-436 VFRELESG
+436 VLRDLESG
-444 WYLSD
+444 WYVSD
-449 DNTVDEKIKRVIEAL
+449 DNTVAEKIKRIIEAL

-473 YPRIVGLFI
+473 YPRIIGLFI
-482 ELEFAGF
+482 ELEYAGF
-489 SNEIVDDMLNAMKSN
+489 SNKIVSDMLIAMKNS
-504 VKKLKKRVNIG
+504 VKNLKKRVNIG
-515 EEYSMLKEGEKR
+515 VEYSMLKEGEKR
-527 ERCKEILEDIQN
+527 ERCKEILADIQN
-539 EIDQQFQIHISDTM
+539 EIDQQFQIHLSDTM
-553 ESYLEEED
+553 ESYLEKED
-561 SWAEGLHDYVMKN
+561 SWAENLHDYVRKN
-574 KMEISNTD
+574 RMEISNTD
-582 GFLAQFDILQLV
+582 GFLAQFEIFQLV

-621 GDALRLEHDKIVA
+621 GDALKLEYDKVVA
-634 LKEKVE
+634 LKEEVE

-647 DKIKRMQIGYLI
+647 DNIKKMQIGYLI
-659 SNLQYAIEKYGA
+659 LNLQSAIEVYDGH
-671 QEE
+671 ER

>member
-1 MKDEVDRPM
+1 M
-10 MNKQHILTDDEIVDV
+10 
-25 LNNYVDENI
+25 
-34 YNYAVMIDGEWGC
+34 
-47 GKTYFIK
+47 
-54 ERLYGELEK
+54 
-63 HEKEKA
+63 
-69 QNQKEYKPKGI
+69 
-80 IYLSLY
+80 
-86 GVKSLEE
+86 KSLEE

-128 FDIIKSKTGLEL
+128 FDIVKSKTGLEL

-223 EDAEG
+223 ENTEG
-228 KFNFHFQP
+228 KFNFYFQP
-236 VREVETENNTV
+236 VREVEAENNAV

-282 ALQDIF
+282 SLQDIF

-299 RLQAFLSERLSF
+299 RLQAFLSEKLSF
-311 YEDYMVQEEHTNLRT
+311 YEDYMIQEEHTNLWT

-345 SEGQEAFLKYIIQY
+345 SEGQEAFFKYIIQY
-359 SFKVCVCHKNNTLK
+359 SFKVCVCHKNNALK
-373 NTWKGNEEYGFK
+373 NMWKGNEEYGFK

-394 NELAF
+394 TELAV
-399 RFVDEFVTKSILEEE
+399 RFVDEFITKSILEEE

-436 VFRELESG
+436 VFRDLESG
-444 WYLSD
+444 WYVSD
-449 DNTVDEKIKRVIEAL
+449 DNTVDKKIKRIIEAL

-473 YPRIVGLFI
+473 YPRIIGLFI
-482 ELEFAGF
+482 ELEYAGF
-489 SNEIVDDMLNAMKSN
+489 L
-504 VKKLKKRVNIG
+504 LKNG
-515 EEYSMLKEGEKR
+515 
-527 ERCKEILEDIQN
+527 
-539 EIDQQFQIHISDTM
+539 
-553 ESYLEEED
+553 
-561 SWAEGLHDYVMKN
+561 
-574 KMEISNTD
+574 
-582 GFLAQFDILQLV
+582 
-594 EKISKSMSYDIHAF
+594 
-608 RGCILGLY
+608 
-616 VQTSM
+616 
-621 GDALRLEHDKIVA
+621 
-634 LKEKVE
+634 
-640 KIDQSHF
+640 
-647 DKIKRMQIGYLI
+647 
-659 SNLQYAIEKYGA
+659 
-671 QEE
+671 

>member
-1 MKDEVDRPM
+1 MR
-10 MNKQHILTDDEIVDV
+10 NKQHILADDEIVNV
-25 LNNYVDENI
+25 LINYVDESI
-34 YNYAVMIDGEWGC
+34 YDYAVMIDGEWGC

-54 ERLYGELEK
+54 KRLYTELEK
-63 HEKEKA
+63 HEKEKV
-69 QNQKEYKPKGI
+69 QNQEGYKPKGI

-103 LVKSGKAKGIFKK
+103 FVKSGNAKGIIRK

-128 FDIIKSKTGLEL
+128 FDIIKTKTGLEL
-140 ESEDVSN
+140 EAENVSN
-147 AIGGF
+147 AAGGF
-152 LSVKDSIL
+152 FSVKDSIL

-170 PVNEILGYI
+170 PVNEVLGYI

-184 HDGMKVILVANQKE
+184 HEGMKVIIIANQKE
-198 IGKSVYLANQELKYL
+198 IGKNAYLTNQELKYL
-213 VAANENIKFE
+213 VAANENINFDENIERKSNFFTQSNE
-223 EDAEG
+223 EE
-228 KFNFHFQP
+228 KIK
-236 VREVETENNTV
+236 ENSV
-247 EISTIKDRI
+247 AISTIKDRI

-262 DILYEKVKE
+262 DVQYEKVKE

-282 ALQDIF
+282 VLQDVF
-288 LKLIKS
+288 TKLIRS

-299 RLQAFLSERLSF
+299 RLQSLLLEKLSF
-311 YEDYMVQEEHTNLRT
+311 YEDYMVKEEHPNLRT
-326 FQFYLSKIKE
+326 FQFYLSKVRE
-336 LYNEISRLD
+336 LYNEISKLD
-345 SEGQEAFLKYIIQY
+345 GVGQEPFLKYIIQY
-359 SFKVCVCHKNNTLK
+359 SFKVCVCYKNDTLEQ
-373 NTWKGNEEYGFK
+373 TWEGNEEYGFK

-436 VFRELESG
+436 VLRDLESG
-444 WYLSD
+444 WYVSD
-449 DNTVDEKIKRVIEAL
+449 DNTVAEKIKRIIEAL

-473 YPRIVGLFI
+473 YPRIIGLFI
-482 ELEFAGF
+482 ELEYAGF
-489 SNEIVDDMLNAMKSN
+489 SNKIVSDMLIAMKNSVN
-504 VKKLKKRVNIG
+504 NLKKRVNIG
-515 EEYSMLKEGEKR
+515 VEYSMLKEGEKR
-527 ERCKEILEDIQN
+527 ERCKEILADIQN
-539 EIDQQFQIHISDTM
+539 EIDQQFQIHLSDTM
-553 ESYLEEED
+553 ESYLEKED
-561 SWAEGLHDYVMKN
+561 SWAESLHDYVRKN
-574 KMEISNTD
+574 RMEISSTD
-582 GFLAQFDILQLV
+582 GFLAQFEIFQLV

-621 GDALRLEHDKIVA
+621 GDALKLEYDKVVA
-634 LKEKVE
+634 LKEEVE

-647 DKIKRMQIGYLI
+647 DNIKKMQIGYLI
-659 SNLQYAIEKYGA
+659 LNLQSAIEVYDGH
-671 QEE
+671 ER

>member
-1 MKDEVDRPM
+1 MR
-10 MNKQHILTDDEIVDV
+10 NKQHILADDEIVDI
-25 LNNYVDENI
+25 LINYVDESI
-34 YNYAVMIDGEWGC
+34 YDYAVMIDGEWGC

-54 ERLYGELEK
+54 KRLYTELEK

-69 QNQKEYKPKGI
+69 QNQEGYKPKGI

-103 LVKSGKAKGIFKK
+103 FVKSGNAKGIIRK

-128 FDIIKSKTGLEL
+128 FDIIKTKTGLEL
-140 ESEDVSN
+140 EAENVSN
-147 AIGGF
+147 AAGGF
-152 LSVKDSIL
+152 FSVKDSIL

-170 PVNEILGYI
+170 PVNEVLGYI

-184 HDGMKVILVANQKE
+184 HEGMKVIIIANQKE
-198 IGKSVYLANQELKYL
+198 IGKNAYLTNQELKYL
-213 VAANENIKFE
+213 VAANENINFDENIERKSNFFTQSNE
-223 EDAEG
+223 EE
-228 KFNFHFQP
+228 KIK
-236 VREVETENNTV
+236 ENSV
-247 EISTIKDRI
+247 AISTIKDRI

-262 DILYEKVKE
+262 DVQYEKVKE

-282 ALQDIF
+282 VLQDVF
-288 LKLIKS
+288 TKLIRS

-299 RLQAFLSERLSF
+299 RLQSLLLEKLSF
-311 YEDYMVQEEHTNLRT
+311 YEDYMVKEEHPNLRT
-326 FQFYLSKIKE
+326 FQFYLSKVRE
-336 LYNEISRLD
+336 LYNEISKLD
-345 SEGQEAFLKYIIQY
+345 GVGQEPFLKYIIQY
-359 SFKVCVCHKNNTLK
+359 SFKVCVCYKNDTLEQ
-373 NTWKGNEEYGFK
+373 TWEGNEEYGFK

-436 VFRELESG
+436 VLRDLESG
-444 WYLSD
+444 WYVSD
-449 DNTVDEKIKRVIEAL
+449 DNTVAEKIKRIIEAL

-473 YPRIVGLFI
+473 YPRIIGLFI
-482 ELEFAGF
+482 ELEYAGF
-489 SNEIVDDMLNAMKSN
+489 SNKIVSDMLIAMKNS
-504 VKKLKKRVNIG
+504 VKNLKKRVNIG
-515 EEYSMLKEGEKR
+515 VEYSMLKEGEKR
-527 ERCKEILEDIQN
+527 ERCKEILADIQN
-539 EIDQQFQIHISDTM
+539 EIDQQFQIHLSDTM
-553 ESYLEEED
+553 ESYLEKED
-561 SWAEGLHDYVMKN
+561 SWAESLHDYVRKN
-574 KMEISNTD
+574 RMEISNTD
-582 GFLAQFDILQLV
+582 GFLSQFEIFQLV

-621 GDALRLEHDKIVA
+621 GDALKLEYDKVVA
-634 LKEKVE
+634 LKEEVE

-647 DKIKRMQIGYLI
+647 DNIKKMQIGYLI
-659 SNLQYAIEKYGA
+659 LNLQSAIEVYDGY
-671 QEE
+671 ER

>member
-1 MKDEVDRPM
+1 MR
-10 MNKQHILTDDEIVDV
+10 NKQHILADDEIVNV
-25 LNNYVDENI
+25 LINYVDESI
-34 YNYAVMIDGEWGC
+34 YDYAVMIDGEWGC

-54 ERLYGELEK
+54 KRLYTELEK

-69 QNQKEYKPKGI
+69 QNQEGYKPKGI

-103 LVKSGKAKGIFKK
+103 FVKSGNAKGIIRK

-128 FDIIKSKTGLEL
+128 FDIIKTKTGLEL
-140 ESEDVSN
+140 EAENVSN
-147 AIGGF
+147 AAGGF
-152 LSVKDSIL
+152 FSVKDSIL

-170 PVNEILGYI
+170 PVNEVLGYI

-184 HDGMKVILVANQKE
+184 HEGMKVIIIANQKE
-198 IGKSVYLANQELKYL
+198 IGKNAYLTNQELKYL
-213 VAANENIKFE
+213 VAANENINFDENIERKSNFFTQSNE
-223 EDAEG
+223 EE
-228 KFNFHFQP
+228 KIK
-236 VREVETENNTV
+236 ENSV
-247 EISTIKDRI
+247 AISTIKDRI

-262 DILYEKVKE
+262 DVQYEKVKE

-282 ALQDIF
+282 VLQDVF
-288 LKLIKS
+288 TKLIRS

-299 RLQAFLSERLSF
+299 RLQSLLLEKLSF
-311 YEDYMVQEEHTNLRT
+311 YEDYMVKEEHPNLRT
-326 FQFYLSKIKE
+326 FQFYLSKVRE
-336 LYNEISRLD
+336 LYNEISKLD
-345 SEGQEAFLKYIIQY
+345 GVGQEPFLKYIIQY
-359 SFKVCVCHKNNTLK
+359 SFKVCVCYKNDTLEQ
-373 NTWKGNEEYGFK
+373 TWEGNEEYGFK

-436 VFRELESG
+436 VLRDLESG
-444 WYLSD
+444 WYVSD
-449 DNTVDEKIKRVIEAL
+449 DNTVAEKIKRIIEAL

-473 YPRIVGLFI
+473 YPRIIGLFI
-482 ELEFAGF
+482 ELEYAGF
-489 SNEIVDDMLNAMKSN
+489 SNKIVSDMLIAMKNS
-504 VKKLKKRVNIG
+504 VKNLKKRVNIG
-515 EEYSMLKEGEKR
+515 VEYSMLKEGEKR
-527 ERCKEILEDIQN
+527 ERCKEILADIQN
-539 EIDQQFQIHISDTM
+539 EIDQQFQIHLSDTM
-553 ESYLEEED
+553 ESYLEKED
-561 SWAEGLHDYVMKN
+561 SWAESLHDYVRKN
-574 KMEISNTD
+574 RMEISNTD
-582 GFLAQFDILQLV
+582 GFLAQFEIFQLV

-621 GDALRLEHDKIVA
+621 GDALKLEYDKVVA
-634 LKEKVE
+634 LKEEVE

-647 DKIKRMQIGYLI
+647 DNIKKMQIGYLI
-659 SNLQYAIEKYGA
+659 LNLQSAIEVYDGH
-671 QEE
+671 ER

>member
-1 MKDEVDRPM
+1 MR
-10 MNKQHILTDDEIVDV
+10 NKQHILADDEIVDI
-25 LNNYVDENI
+25 LINYVDESI
-34 YNYAVMIDGEWGC
+34 YDYAVMIDGEWGC

-54 ERLYGELEK
+54 KRLYTELEK

-69 QNQKEYKPKGI
+69 QNQEGYKPKGI

-103 LVKSGKAKGIFKK
+103 YVKSGDAKGIIRKW
-116 GTEITG
+116 TEITG

-128 FDIIKSKTGLEL
+128 FDIIKTKTGLEL
-140 ESEDVSN
+140 EAENVSN
-147 AIGGF
+147 AAEGF
-152 LSVKDSIL
+152 FSVKDSIL

-170 PVNEILGYI
+170 PVNEVLGYI

-184 HDGMKVILVANQKE
+184 HEGMKVIIIANQKE
-198 IGKSVYLANQELKYL
+198 IGKNAYLTNQELKYL
-213 VAANENIKFE
+213 VAANENINFDENIERKSNFFTQSNE
-223 EDAEG
+223 ED
-228 KFNFHFQP
+228 KIK
-236 VREVETENNTV
+236 ENAV
-247 EISTIKDRI
+247 AISTIKDRI

-262 DILYEKVKE
+262 DVQYEKVKE

-282 ALQDIF
+282 VLHDVF
-288 LKLIKS
+288 TKLIRS

-299 RLQAFLSERLSF
+299 RLQSLLLEKLSF
-311 YEDYMVQEEHTNLRT
+311 YEDYMVKEEHPNLRT
-326 FQFYLSKIKE
+326 FQFYLSKVRE
-336 LYNEISRLD
+336 LYNEISKLD
-345 SEGQEAFLKYIIQY
+345 GVGQEPFLKYIIQY
-359 SFKVCVCHKNNTLK
+359 SFKVCVCYKNDTLK
-373 NTWKGNEEYGFK
+373 QTWEGNEEYGFK

-436 VFRELESG
+436 VLRDLESG
-444 WYLSD
+444 WYVSD
-449 DNTVDEKIKRVIEAL
+449 DNTVAEKIKRIIEAL

-473 YPRIVGLFI
+473 YPRIIGLFI
-482 ELEFAGF
+482 ELEYAGF
-489 SNEIVDDMLNAMKSN
+489 SNKIVSDMLIAMKNS
-504 VKKLKKRVNIG
+504 VKHLKKRVNIG
-515 EEYSMLKEGEKR
+515 VEYSMLKEGEKR
-527 ERCKEILEDIQN
+527 ERCKEILADIQN
-539 EIDQQFQIHISDTM
+539 EIDQQFQIHLSDTM
-553 ESYLEEED
+553 ESYLEKED
-561 SWAEGLHDYVMKN
+561 SWAESLHDYVRKN
-574 KMEISNTD
+574 RMEISNTD
-582 GFLAQFDILQLV
+582 GFLAQFEIFQLV

-621 GDALRLEHDKIVA
+621 GDALKLEYDKVVA
-634 LKEKVE
+634 LKEEVE

-647 DKIKRMQIGYLI
+647 DNIKKMQIGYLI
-659 SNLQYAIEKYGA
+659 LNLQSAIEVYDGH
-671 QEE
+671 ER

>member
-1 MKDEVDRPM
+1 MR
-10 MNKQHILTDDEIVDV
+10 NKQHILADDEIVNV
-25 LNNYVDENI
+25 LINYVDESI
-34 YNYAVMIDGEWGC
+34 YDYAVMIDGEWGC

-54 ERLYGELEK
+54 KRLYTELEK

-69 QNQKEYKPKGI
+69 QNQEGYKPKGI

-103 LVKSGKAKGIFKK
+103 FVKSGNAKGIIRK

-128 FDIIKSKTGLEL
+128 FDIIKTKTGLEL
-140 ESEDVSN
+140 EAENVSN
-147 AIGGF
+147 AAGGF
-152 LSVKDSIL
+152 FSVKDSIL

-170 PVNEILGYI
+170 PVNEVLGYI

-184 HDGMKVILVANQKE
+184 HEGMKVIIIANQKE
-198 IGKSVYLANQELKYL
+198 IGKNAYLTNQELKYL
-213 VAANENIKFE
+213 VAANENINFDENIERKSNFFTQSNE
-223 EDAEG
+223 EE
-228 KFNFHFQP
+228 KIK
-236 VREVETENNTV
+236 ENSV
-247 EISTIKDRI
+247 AISTIKDRI

-262 DILYEKVKE
+262 DVQYEKVKE

-282 ALQDIF
+282 VLQDVF
-288 LKLIKS
+288 TKLIRS

-299 RLQAFLSERLSF
+299 RLQSLLLEKLSF
-311 YEDYMVQEEHTNLRT
+311 YEDYMVKEEHPNLRT
-326 FQFYLSKIKE
+326 FQFYLSKVRE
-336 LYNEISRLD
+336 LYNEISKLD
-345 SEGQEAFLKYIIQY
+345 GVGQEPFLKYIIQY
-359 SFKVCVCHKNNTLK
+359 SFKVCVCYKNDTLEQ
-373 NTWKGNEEYGFK
+373 TWEGNEEYGFK

-436 VFRELESG
+436 VLRDLESG
-444 WYLSD
+444 WYVSD
-449 DNTVDEKIKRVIEAL
+449 DNTVAEKIKRIIEAL

-473 YPRIVGLFI
+473 YPRIIGLFI
-482 ELEFAGF
+482 ELEYAGF
-489 SNEIVDDMLNAMKSN
+489 SNKIVSDMLIAMKNSVN
-504 VKKLKKRVNIG
+504 NLKKRVNIG
-515 EEYSMLKEGEKR
+515 VEYSMLKEGEKR
-527 ERCKEILEDIQN
+527 ERCKEILADIQN
-539 EIDQQFQIHISDTM
+539 EIDQQFQIHLSDTM
-553 ESYLEEED
+553 ESYLEKED
-561 SWAEGLHDYVMKN
+561 GWAESLHDYVRKN
-574 KMEISNTD
+574 RMEISNTD
-582 GFLAQFDILQLV
+582 GFLAQFEIFQLV

-621 GDALRLEHDKIVA
+621 GDALKLEYDKVVA
-634 LKEKVE
+634 LKEEVE

-647 DKIKRMQIGYLI
+647 DNIKKMQIGYLI
-659 SNLQYAIEKYGA
+659 LNLQSAIEVYDGH
-671 QEE
+671 ER

>member
-1 MKDEVDRPM
+1 MR
-10 MNKQHILTDDEIVDV
+10 NKQHILADDEIVNV
-25 LNNYVDENI
+25 LINYVDESI
-34 YNYAVMIDGEWGC
+34 YDYAVMIDGEWGC

-54 ERLYGELEK
+54 KRLYTELEK
-63 HEKEKA
+63 HEKEKV
-69 QNQKEYKPKGI
+69 QNQEGYKPKGI

-103 LVKSGKAKGIFKK
+103 FVKSGNAKGIIRK

-128 FDIIKSKTGLEL
+128 FDIIKTKTGLEL
-140 ESEDVSN
+140 EAENVSN
-147 AIGGF
+147 AAGGF
-152 LSVKDSIL
+152 FSVKDSIL

-170 PVNEILGYI
+170 PVNEVLGYI

-184 HDGMKVILVANQKE
+184 HEGMKVIIIANQKE
-198 IGKSVYLANQELKYL
+198 IGKNAYLTNQELKYL
-213 VAANENIKFE
+213 VAANENINFDENIERKSNFFTQSNE
-223 EDAEG
+223 EE
-228 KFNFHFQP
+228 KIK
-236 VREVETENNTV
+236 ENSV
-247 EISTIKDRI
+247 AISTIKDRI

-262 DILYEKVKE
+262 DVQYEKVKE

-282 ALQDIF
+282 VLQDVF
-288 LKLIKS
+288 TKLIRS

-299 RLQAFLSERLSF
+299 RLQSLLLEKLSF
-311 YEDYMVQEEHTNLRT
+311 YEDYMVKEEHPNLRT
-326 FQFYLSKIKE
+326 FQFYLSKVRE
-336 LYNEISRLD
+336 LYNEISKLD
-345 SEGQEAFLKYIIQY
+345 GVGQEPFLKYIIQY
-359 SFKVCVCHKNNTLK
+359 SFKVCVCYKNDTLEQ
-373 NTWKGNEEYGFK
+373 TWEGNEEYGFK

-436 VFRELESG
+436 VLRDLESG
-444 WYLSD
+444 WYVSD
-449 DNTVDEKIKRVIEAL
+449 DNTVAEKIKRIIEAL

-473 YPRIVGLFI
+473 YPRIIGLFI
-482 ELEFAGF
+482 ELEYAGF
-489 SNEIVDDMLNAMKSN
+489 SNKIVSDMLIAMKNSVN
-504 VKKLKKRVNIG
+504 NLKKRVNIG
-515 EEYSMLKEGEKR
+515 VEYSMLKEGEKR
-527 ERCKEILEDIQN
+527 ERCKEILADIQN
-539 EIDQQFQIHISDTM
+539 EIDQQFQIHLSDTM
-553 ESYLEEED
+553 ESYLEKED
-561 SWAEGLHDYVMKN
+561 GWAESLHDYVRKN
-574 KMEISNTD
+574 RMEISNTD
-582 GFLAQFDILQLV
+582 GFLAQFEIFQLV

-621 GDALRLEHDKIVA
+621 GDALKLEYDKVVA
-634 LKEKVE
+634 LKEEVE

-647 DKIKRMQIGYLI
+647 DNIKKMQIGYLI
-659 SNLQYAIEKYGA
+659 LNLQSAIEVYDGH
-671 QEE
+671 ER